1 MREGK
6 QRGKAAGWEA
16 SMSVALGLGLGFFVL
31 TAVVGVLSV
40 GLISGYQNTADLLRQ
55 KAELLIASE
64 RDLTRTYLDAAQN
77 QVDFITDQI
86 VREEIDPAP
95 SDEFTSLILG
105 ALAGTPQIVV
115 IQFIDAD
122 GQLTGAER
130 QDSETTPLFSS
141 IGDDTDLKQL
151 TDKAEAD
158 REAYWGAPIWR
169 QEYEQAL
176 LNYNRPVIVEDRF
189 VGTVSALVSVVR
201 LSEFISDLET
211 DFGANA
217 FILYGRDAI
226 LAHPLLAFGY
236 SGLSRSKPFPQQV
249 NFSDPVISSMWEERE
264 RRSLEE
270 RIITGPGVKFV
281 RFADQGFI
289 VLHRNLDGYTDRP
302 LLIGTYFQSS
312 DLLSEALRLKWAI
325 VICIAISV
333 VSAGVAGYI
342 GRAIA
347 RPVRRLAE
355 GSKKIHDLDLDN
367 IEPIPGSFFR
377 ELNDASRSFNTMLDG
392 LRWFERYVP
401 RTLVQRLMRLNH
413 AEAVDS
419 AYREVAVMF
428 TDIVDFTALSERM
441 TAPDAAEFLN
451 SHFSLVA
458 DCVEVEDG
466 VIDKYIG
473 DSVMAIW
480 GAPEPH
486 ADLADRACRAA
497 LAVARGVRA
506 YNRQRAASGN
516 STIRVRIGV
525 HIGRVVVG
533 NIGSPGRVNYT
544 VVGDPVIVAQRLE
557 ESGKQLGRPD
567 DEVNILISG
576 AVKAALVEAF
586 PLTDLGRHA
595 LRGRTEQVEIYA
607 LEETGAAPT
616 QSDAPRAA
624 PAT

>member
-1 MREGK
+1 
-6 QRGKAAGWEA
+6 
-16 SMSVALGLGLGFFVL
+16 MSVALGLGLGFFVL

-40 GLISGYQNTADLLRQ
+40 GLISGYRNTADLLRQ

-86 VREEIDPAP
+86 VREEVAPAP

-105 ALAGTPQIVV
+105 ALAATPQIVT
-115 IQFIDAD
+115 IQFIDA
-122 GQLTGAER
+122 GGKLTGAER
-130 QDSETTPLFSS
+130 QDGETTPLFSS
-141 IGDDTDLKQL
+141 IGDDTDLKAL

-169 QEYEQAL
+169 QEYGQAL
-176 LNYNRPVIVEDRF
+176 LNYNRPVIVDGRF
-189 VGTVSALVSVVR
+189 AGTVSALVSVVR

-226 LAHPLLAFGY
+226 LAHPLLVFGY
-236 SGLSRSKPFPQQV
+236 DGLSRTKPFAPQV
-249 NFSDPVISSMWEERE
+249 SFSDPVISSMWEERE
-264 RRSLEE
+264 ERSLEE
-270 RIITGPGVKFV
+270 RIVTGPGVKFV

-289 VLHRNLDGYTDRP
+289 VLHRTLDGYTDRS
-302 LLIGTYFQSS
+302 LLVGTYFPSS

-325 VICIAISV
+325 VICFAIAV

-342 GRAIA
+342 GREIA

-355 GSKKIHDLDLDN
+355 GAKKIHDLDLANVD
-367 IEPIPGSFFR
+367 PIPGSFFR

-401 RTLVQRLMRLNH
+401 RTLVRRLIRTH
-413 AEAVDS
+413 HGSAVES
-419 AYREVAVMF
+419 AHREVAVMF

-441 TAPDAAEFLN
+441 TAPDAAKFLN
-451 SHFSLVA
+451 SHLSLVA
-458 DCVEVEDG
+458 DCVELEDG

-506 YNRQRAASGN
+506 YNRQQAAGGD
-516 STIRVRIGV
+516 STIRVRIGI
-525 HIGRVVVG
+525 HFGRVVVG

-557 ESGKQLGRPD
+557 EIGKQLGHPEN
-567 DEVNILISG
+567 EVNILISG
-576 AVKAALVEAF
+576 AVKAALMEPL
-586 PLTDLGRHA
+586 PLTHLGPQD

-607 LEETGAAPT
+607 LEEPDMTGAT
-616 QSDAPRAA
+616 SDASGVA